1 MSDYLYVD
9 LGNVCRQ
16 RPGRLFGDTD
26 RFRVTETALFHAFEH
41 EELQT
46 GLPTDQAAFPFAAPR
61 DEAGASAQ
69 EQPPAA

>member
-1 MSDYLYVD
+1 MCVARDRD
-9 LGNVCRQ
+9 GI
-16 RPGRLFGDTD
+16 FGDTD
-26 RFRVTETALFHAFEH
+26 QFRVTETALFHAFEH